1 MAQGHVMTARGDVLN
16 LDELKAKA
24 NAKMV
29 KMPGSE
35 IKKKKIS
42 KRKPLNVRG
51 YAPVSGEAKVPQMPE
66 NVRQEIENRERQR
79 VAAVRAQQHKEMASS
94 YNDDGT
100 VASMADITGLKM
112 EVTEAAV
119 FREKARKQA
128 GVVAPEASSEALNE
142 ILHELNSDNR
152 HSARMDS
159 YVEKNPNE
167 GIEE

>member
-1 MAQGHVMTARGDVLN
+1 MAQGHVMTARGEVLN
-16 LDELKAKA
+16 LDGLIAKA

-29 KMPGSE
+29 KMPASE

-66 NVRQEIENRERQR
+66 NVRQEIENREQHRI
-79 VAAVRAQQHKEMASS
+79 AAVRAQQHKEMASS
-94 YNDDGT
+94 YNTEGT
-100 VASMADITGLKM
+100 AVSMSDITGLKM
-112 EVTEAAV
+112 KITEAAV
-119 FREKARKQA
+119 LRQKSRSQA
-128 GVVAPEASSEALNE
+128 GIVAPEASSEALNE
-142 ILHELNSDNR
+142 ILHELSSDNR